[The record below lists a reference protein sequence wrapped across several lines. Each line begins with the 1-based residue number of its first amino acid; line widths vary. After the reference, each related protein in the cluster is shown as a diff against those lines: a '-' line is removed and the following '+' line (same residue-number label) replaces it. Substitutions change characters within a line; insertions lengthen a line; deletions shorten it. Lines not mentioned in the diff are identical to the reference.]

1 LVLPQ
6 TTAHFNGFATN
17 VVFQDYWSFL
27 VFRAMI
33 GFGESGF
40 TTLAPTVLGDLFE
53 GPSRTICLALFY
65 YAIPV
70 GR

>member
-1 LVLPQ
+1 ME
-6 TTAHFNGFATN
+6 
-17 VVFQDYWSFL
+17 FQNYWLFL
-27 VFRAMI
+27 VFRAAI

-40 TTLAPTVLGDLFE
+40 TTLAPTVLGDLYE